1 MGQLK
6 THRPSLYQK
15 PLLCLLI
22 VFCAS
27 CVVSIDTVNH
37 YSDEQTITVK
47 TGPVRHT
54 VMSDD
59 HPIALWENPIKMPRE
74 LFFLSTEELG
84 VDCLTLIYRSRGKN
98 SL

>member
-6 THRPSLYQK
+6 IHRPSLYQK

-47 TGPVRHT
+47 TSPVRHT
-54 VMSDD
+54 VMS
-59 HPIALWENPIKMPRE
+59 IKMPRE

-84 VDCLTLIYRSRGKN
+84 VDCPTLIYRSTGKN